1 MVPFFNEHS
10 SMSVCHATTSQDLL
24 NLPACVNDR
33 GRKTIQR
40 EGKKKSVVKEQFS
53 QRLFFPH

>member
-40 EGKKKSVVKEQFS
+40 EGKKKV
-53 QRLFFPH
+53 